1 MLRKMSHLGSR
12 QAWQTPLLLT
22 YEDRQNEGWQSGS
35 EFPKSLATPP
45 ANQAEAQLSHELM
58 SPSGTHI
65 HSLSAV
71 GSVALGTGTCPPPG
85 NSGGYLLGSMAQVLI
100 SRPEDV
106 EFTDSGPNGPWH
118 VPLKTAAARR

>member
-65 HSLSAV
+65 HTQVCGPGYWYLPSPREQWGLPAW
-71 GSVALGTGTCPPPG
+71 LHGT
-85 NSGGYLLGSMAQVLI
+85 S
-100 SRPEDV
+100 
-106 EFTDSGPNGPWH
+106 PN
-118 VPLKTAAARR
+118 KQARGC